1 MRRLFPAP
9 LLSAALVVLWLLLNE
24 PLSIGHTVLA
34 LLFGLLL
41 PPLFASLRPQRPRIR
56 RPLRV
61 LQLILV
67 VGRDVL
73 LSNLQVG
80 CGVLRLR
87 RRQPQSAFVT
97 IPLEL
102 RDPTALAALAMITT
116 VVPGTVWCEL
126 APDTSAV
133 RLHVWDVQDEAAF
146 IAHYKSTY
154 EAPLLE
160 IYQ

>member
-80 CGVLRLR
+80 SGVLRLR

-126 APDTSAV
+126 APDNSAV
-133 RLHVWDVQDEAAF
+133 TLHVWDLVSEASF
-146 IAHYKSTY
+146 ILHYKSRY

-160 IYQ
+160 IFR